1 MNVEIFNY
9 FSKFIEKEL
18 GIVYSDFNQF
28 QLQAR
33 LEEVAKSLS
42 LPSIEAVYE
51 EVRRGM
57 LESRKQV
64 LLDIATNN
72 ETSFFRD
79 KSVFDAIQAILL
91 SDLGKNHKVK
101 IWSAASSYG
110 QEAYSV
116 SMILSELTAQGHAVN
131 GQILATDIAERVL
144 ARAKTGRFT
153 QLEVQ
158 RGLSAPFMLKYF
170 STDGEGWWKINATEK
185 QRVSFAKQN
194 LRQSFVSLGTF
205 DIILCRNVLIYQSVE
220 GKKDVVDRMAQI
232 LNPGGYLILGS
243 GESLLGLSQNF
254 ESKKVNNVIV
264 YQKAALAS
272 KLVA

>member
-91 SDLGKNHKVK
+91 SDLG
-101 IWSAASSYG
+101 
-110 QEAYSV
+110 
-116 SMILSELTAQGHAVN
+116 
-131 GQILATDIAERVL
+131 
-144 ARAKTGRFT
+144 
-153 QLEVQ
+153 
-158 RGLSAPFMLKYF
+158 
-170 STDGEGWWKINATEK
+170 
-185 QRVSFAKQN
+185 
-194 LRQSFVSLGTF
+194 
-205 DIILCRNVLIYQSVE
+205 
-220 GKKDVVDRMAQI
+220 
-232 LNPGGYLILGS
+232 
-243 GESLLGLSQNF
+243 
-254 ESKKVNNVIV
+254 
-264 YQKAALAS
+264 
-272 KLVA
+272 